1 MKKLLVFFCL
11 AFLACPVWA
20 GKDGGV
26 RFGLLGGFTS
36 SSTNVEQMKLSS
48 VSLYHA
54 GVALHVHVGPT
65 FAVQFQLQ
73 YQVKGATLDKMD
85 TSPASF
91 QSLETKVGYVELPVQ
106 LQLRIP
112 LPVVRPYLFGEPF
125 IGYALNLYSKSLQD
139 EVKDF
144 GKANIQRMEY
154 GLGLGGGVDIWKIQV
169 SARYFWNFGS
179 LCADDGKVSTNAVA
193 ETVTSAFKDK
203 RHFNGFSVT
212 AVLFF

>member
-54 GVALHVHVGPT
+54 GVALHVPVGPT

-144 GKANIQRMEY
+144 GKANIQRMEQY
-154 GLGLGGGVDIWKIQV
+154 PAVGIRPGPGRRCGYLEDPGQCKVFLELRVP
-169 SARYFWNFGS
+169 
-179 LCADDGKVSTNAVA
+179 LC
-193 ETVTSAFKDK
+193 
-203 RHFNGFSVT
+203 R
-212 AVLFF
+212 

>member
-1 MKKLLVFFCL
+1 MKKNLVILML
-11 AFLACPVWA
+11 ALMASPVLNA
-20 GKDGGV
+20 GNGV

-36 SSTNVEQMKLSS
+36 SSTNVEKMELSS

-54 GVALHVHVGPT
+54 GAALQVPIWPA
-65 FAVQFQLQ
+65 FAMQFQLQ

-85 TSPASF
+85 TSPASLR
-91 QSLETKVGYVELPVQ
+91 SLETQVGYLELPVQ
-106 LQLRIP
+106 FQLRIP

-125 IGYALNLYSKSLQD
+125 VGYALNMNTKSLQ
-139 EVKDF
+139 EEIKDF
-144 GKANIQRMEY
+144 DKANISRMEY
-154 GLGLGGGVDIWKIQV
+154 GLGLGGGVEFWKMQV

-179 LCADDGKVSTNAVA
+179 LCADDGLVSTDAIA

-203 RHFNGFSVT
+203 RNFNGISVT

>member
-1 MKKLLVFFCL
+1 MKKGEICT
-11 AFLACPVWA
+11 
-20 GKDGGV
+20 GV
-26 RFGLLGGFTS
+26 IG
-36 SSTNVEQMKLSS
+36 
-48 VSLYHA
+48 
-54 GVALHVHVGPT
+54 
-65 FAVQFQLQ
+65 
-73 YQVKGATLDKMD
+73 D
-85 TSPASF
+85 TSFPDR
-91 QSLETKVGYVELPVQ
+91 GYVELPVQ

>member
-1 MKKLLVFFCL
+1 MAL
-11 AFLACPVWA
+11 LACPVWA
-20 GKDGGV
+20 GKEGGV

-36 SSTNVEQMKLSS
+36 SSTNVEKMDLSS

-54 GVALHVHVGPT
+54 GVALHVPVGPT

-85 TSPASF
+85 TSPASL
-91 QSLETKVGYVELPVQ
+91 QSLETKVGYLELPVQ

-125 IGYALNLYSKSLQD
+125 LGYALNLYSKSLGD
-139 EVKDF
+139 EVRDF
-144 GKANIQRMEY
+144 GTANIQRLEY
-154 GLGLGGGVDIWKIQV
+154 GLV

>member
-1 MKKLLVFFCL
+1 MKKLLVILCL
-11 AFLACPVWA
+11 AFLACPSWA
-20 GKDGGV
+20 GKEGGV

-54 GVALHVHVGPT
+54 GVALHVPVGPT

-85 TSPASF
+85 TSPASL
-91 QSLETKVGYVELPVQ
+91 QSLETKVGYLELPIQ
-106 LQLRIP
+106 FQLRIP

-125 IGYALNLYSKSLQD
+125 LGYALNLYSKSLED

-144 GKANIQRMEY
+144 SKANIQRMEY
-154 GLGLGGGVDIWKIQV
+154 GLGLGGGVDVWKIQV